1 MRCYGMGGRYT
12 YFACFAR
19 LNATPHALDRAA
31 RQQSFLFLRMNFMN
45 LPIKSLLSAVSAAL
59 AVCVALAPSAS
70 HAQQKVL
77 NLYSSRHYQTDEA
90 LYSNF
95 EKATGIKINRI
106 EGTEDP
112 LIERMKNEG
121 DKSPADVL
129 ITVDMGR
136 LLKAQES
143 GLFQPIKSA
152 VLEEK
157 IPREL
162 RSADGTWFG
171 FSVRARPIY
180 YAKGKVDPKQ
190 IANYED
196 LADPKFKGK
205 ICTRA
210 GNHPY
215 MISMLS
221 SIIAANGAAKA
232 ETWAKAVVGNMARSP
247 KGGDTD
253 QIKGIASGECEIA
266 VGNTYY
272 FARLLKSDK
281 ADDKAVVEKVGVVF
295 PNQANRGAHI
305 NISGAGVAKYAPNK
319 DAAIKFLEYLVSPE
333 AQNYFAN
340 GNNEYPVAGKVTDNA
355 ALQAMGEFKRDPLPM
370 DTVGKN
376 YTAAAQ
382 IFDRVGWK

>member
-1 MRCYGMGGRYT
+1 M
-12 YFACFAR
+12 
-19 LNATPHALDRAA
+19 
-31 RQQSFLFLRMNFMN
+31 LFLKLTRT
-45 LPIKSLLSAVSAAL
+45 LTLAAAL
-59 AVCVALAPSAS
+59 ATTSAFPLAAT
-70 HAQQKVL
+70 AQQKVL
-77 NLYSSRHYQTDEA
+77 NLYSSRHYQTDEV

-106 EGTEDP
+106 EGLEDP
-112 LIERMKNEG
+112 LLERMKSEG

-136 LLKAQES
+136 LLKAQEM

-152 VLEEK
+152 LLDEK

-162 RSADGTWFG
+162 RSVDGTWYG

-180 YAKGKVDPKQ
+180 YAKSKLDPKQ

-205 ICTRA
+205 ICTRSGA
-210 GNHPY
+210 HPY

-221 SIIAANGAAKA
+221 SMIAANGSEKA
-232 ETWAKAVVGNMARSP
+232 EAWARGVVANMARSP

-253 QIKGIASGECEIA
+253 QIKGVASGECEIA

-272 FARLLKSDK
+272 FVRIMKSDK
-281 ADDKAVVEKVGVVF
+281 PEDRAIVEKVGVVF
-295 PNQANRGAHI
+295 PNQGNRGAHI

-319 DAAIKFLEYLVSPE
+319 EAAIKFLEYLASPE

-340 GNNEYPVAGKVTDNA
+340 GNNEYPVVGKVIGNTQLA
-355 ALQAMGEFKRDPLPM
+355 ALGEFKRDPLPM
-370 DTVGKN
+370 EMVGKN
-376 YTAAAQ
+376 YAAASQ
-382 IFDRVGWK
+382 MYDRVGWK

>member
-1 MRCYGMGGRYT
+1 MNV
-12 YFACFAR
+12 
-19 LNATPHALDRAA
+19 LNSIRVGTLAA
-31 RQQSFLFLRMNFMN
+31 AS
-45 LPIKSLLSAVSAAL
+45 VAAL
-59 AVCVALAPSAS
+59 LTAFPSSVA
-70 HAQQKVL
+70 AQQKEL

-90 LYSNF
+90 LYANF

-106 EGTEDP
+106 EGPEDP
-112 LIERMKNEG
+112 LLERMKSEG

-136 LLKAQES
+136 LLKAQEM
-143 GLFQPIKSA
+143 GLFQPVKSA
-152 VLEEK
+152 LLDEK

-162 RSADGTWFG
+162 RSAEGTWYG

-180 YAKGKVDPKQ
+180 YAKAKIDPKQ

-205 ICTRA
+205 VCTRS
-210 GNHPY
+210 GSHPY

-221 SIIAANGAAKA
+221 SIIAANGPEKA
-232 ETWAKAVVGNMARSP
+232 ETWARGVVANMARTP

-253 QIKGIASGECEIA
+253 QIKGVASGECEIA

-272 FARLLKSDK
+272 FVRLMKSDK
-281 ADDKAVVEKVGVVF
+281 ADEKAVVEKVGVVF

-319 DAAIKFLEYLVSPE
+319 EAAIKFLEYLASPE
-333 AQNYFAN
+333 AQAYFAN
-340 GNNEYPVAGKVTDNA
+340 GNNEYPVVGKATGNPQLMSLGD
-355 ALQAMGEFKRDPLPM
+355 FKRDPLTM
-370 DTVGKN
+370 DAVGKN
-376 YTAAAQ
+376 YAAASQ
-382 IFDRVGWK
+382 MFDRVGWK

>member
-1 MRCYGMGGRYT
+1 M
-12 YFACFAR
+12 
-19 LNATPHALDRAA
+19 
-31 RQQSFLFLRMNFMN
+31 LFLKLTRT
-45 LPIKSLLSAVSAAL
+45 LTLAAAL
-59 AVCVALAPSAS
+59 AMTSAFPLAAT
-70 HAQQKVL
+70 AQQKVL
-77 NLYSSRHYQTDEA
+77 NLYSSRHYQTDEV

-106 EGTEDP
+106 EGLEDP
-112 LIERMKNEG
+112 LLERMKSEG

-136 LLKAQES
+136 LLKAQEM

-152 VLEEK
+152 LLDEK

-162 RSADGTWFG
+162 RSVDGTWYG

-180 YAKGKVDPKQ
+180 YAKSKLDPKQ

-205 ICTRA
+205 ICTRSGA
-210 GNHPY
+210 HPY

-221 SIIAANGAAKA
+221 SMIAANGSEKA
-232 ETWAKAVVGNMARSP
+232 EAWARGVVANMARSP

-253 QIKGIASGECEIA
+253 QIKGVASGECEIA

-272 FARLLKSDK
+272 FVRIMKSDK
-281 ADDKAVVEKVGVVF
+281 PEDRAIVEKVGVVF
-295 PNQANRGAHI
+295 PNQGNRGAHI

-319 DAAIKFLEYLVSPE
+319 EAAIKFLEYLASPE

-340 GNNEYPVAGKVTDNA
+340 GNNEYPVVGKVIGNAQLA
-355 ALQAMGEFKRDPLPM
+355 ALGEFKRDPLPM
-370 DTVGKN
+370 EMVGKN
-376 YTAAAQ
+376 YAAASQ
-382 IFDRVGWK
+382 MYDRVGWK